1 MHMHVCVSSLLY
13 CTTAEDMW
21 RLPPRFHKGV
31 TMTQALAR
39 PVEFFD
45 DKYGMDTT
53 SLQRVLGKTLG
64 KQIDYA
70 DLYFQYEVSD
80 AVSLEEGLVKQAS
93 KHVNQGVGVRAV
105 AGEKTGYAFSDEI
118 TGSTLEIAAH
128 TARQIAS
135 SGAETAS
142 VATRGAQAPVANLY
156 SVQTPGPDIPI
167 ARKLD
172 LLQQIDAF
180 CRAYDRRITKVQT
193 SFSSVHKLVLVATS
207 EGLVVGDVQPLM
219 RLNVLC
225 IAEDGNNRQS
235 GSAGGGGRME
245 YEVFLDH
252 DQYLEYARE
261 AARRAILNLDV

>member
-1 MHMHVCVSSLLY
+1 
-13 CTTAEDMW
+13 
-21 RLPPRFHKGV
+21 
-31 TMTQALAR
+31 MTQALAR
-39 PVEFFD
+39 PAEFFD

-105 AGEKTGYAFSDEI
+105 AGRKQATRFPMRSPSPPWKSLPIRPGRLPAVARRQPAWPYTASRHLPPI
-118 TGSTLEIAAH
+118 STLCRLQ
-128 TARQIAS
+128 ARIFLCAQAR
-135 SGAETAS
+135 S
-142 VATRGAQAPVANLY
+142 VATDRHL
-156 SVQTPGPDIPI
+156 
-167 ARKLD
+167 
-172 LLQQIDAF
+172 
-180 CRAYDRRITKVQT
+180 RAYDRRITKVQT

-225 IAEDGNNRQS
+225 IAEDGTIARVGVLVVVDAWSTRFFWNMTSILSMRARQR
-235 GSAGGGGRME
+235 AGR
-245 YEVFLDH
+245 F
-252 DQYLEYARE
+252 
-261 AARRAILNLDV
+261 

>member
-1 MHMHVCVSSLLY
+1 MM
-13 CTTAEDMW
+13 
-21 RLPPRFHKGV
+21 
-31 TMTQALAR
+31 QALAR
-39 PVEFFD
+39 PAEFFD
-45 DKYGMDTT
+45 HKYGMDTT
-53 SLQRVLGKTLG
+53 SLQHVLGKTLG

-118 TGSTLEIAAH
+118 AVSTLEIAAH

-135 SGAETAS
+135 SGTETAS
-142 VATRGAQAPVANLY
+142 VAIHGVQAPAANLY
-156 SVQTPGPDIPI
+156 PVQPPGPDIPI

-172 LLQQIDAF
+172 LLQKIDTF

-193 SFSSVHKLVLVATS
+193 SFSSVHRLVLVATS

-235 GSAGGGGRME
+235 GSAVVADVWSTRCFSKMTNILSMPARQRAGR
-245 YEVFLDH
+245 F
-252 DQYLEYARE
+252 
-261 AARRAILNLDV
+261 

>member
-1 MHMHVCVSSLLY
+1 
-13 CTTAEDMW
+13 
-21 RLPPRFHKGV
+21 
-31 TMTQALAR
+31 MTQALAR
-39 PVEFFD
+39 PAEFFD

-53 SLQRVLGKTLG
+53 SLQRVLGQTLG
-64 KQIDYA
+64 KQVDYA

-118 TGSTLEIAAH
+118 TVSTLEIAAH

-135 SGAETAS
+135 SSAETAS
-142 VATRGAQAPVANLY
+142 VAIDRTQAPAANLY
-156 SVQTPGPDIPI
+156 PVQTPGPDIPI
-167 ARKLD
+167 TRKLE
-172 LLQQIDAF
+172 LLQKIDTF

-193 SFSSVHKLVLVATS
+193 SFSSAHKLVLVATS

-225 IAEDGNNRQS
+225 IAEDGSNRQS
-235 GSAGGGGRME
+235 GSAGGGGRLE
-245 YEVFLDH
+245 YEFFSGT
-252 DQYLEYARE
+252 
-261 AARRAILNLDV
+261 